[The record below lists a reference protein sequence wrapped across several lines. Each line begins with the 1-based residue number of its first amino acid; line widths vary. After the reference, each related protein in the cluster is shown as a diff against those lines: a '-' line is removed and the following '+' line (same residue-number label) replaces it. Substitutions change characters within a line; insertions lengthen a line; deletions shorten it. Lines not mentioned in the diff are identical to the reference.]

1 MYVLF
6 GNRQVQWLEEKQSVT
21 SENLQN
27 LATEITLHLLH
38 NLQQHIKGCIT
49 GVNKNCWTQHL
60 LVDERLSKAI
70 LV

>member
-6 GNRQVQWLEEKQSVT
+6 GNRQVQWLEEKH
-21 SENLQN
+21 
-27 LATEITLHLLH
+27 LAMEITLHLLH

>member
-6 GNRQVQWLEEKQSVT
+6 GNRQVQLLEEKQLMT

-38 NLQQHIKGCIT
+38 NLQQHIKGWIT
-49 GVNKNCWTQHL
+49 GVNKNCWTQYL
-60 LVDERLSKAI
+60 LVDERLSKTI